1 MGDLIPFP
9 VKPGHRPLTEEEC
22 DRYFDMLAH
31 GLTREAAL
39 AVLEQ
44 TPGVG
49 AEHSERSG
57 GDA

>member
-1 MGDLIPFP
+1 MGRVIAFP
-9 VKPGHRPLTEEEC
+9 VKPGHRNLTEDEC

-31 GLTREAAL
+31 GLSREAAL

-44 TPGVG
+44 TPGVC
-49 AEHSERSG
+49 ER